1 MNFSIMNIGRF
12 NCWVLTELPFLWIE
26 GRFDIMKKKDLL
38 ITFLIVI
45 IILLILSVMILII
58 KK

>member
-12 NCWVLTELPFLWIE
+12 NCWVFTELPFLCIE

-38 ITFLIVI
+38 ISFLITI